1 MNSKTWS
8 STTLRATMLLIVK
21 ADRCTSRSLARL
33 IETSWCRSPQRMS
46 MLWYIY
52 QWQGSKI
59 LNICVLS
66 VLLNL
71 SFHQFISTV
80 VALFVVAGAKEFLK
94 HRKGACSPY
103 AENRQWLGNFIFQRM
118 CCVWCFFF
126 WEMPSWKGMTWATTF
141 ANCRK
146 YWFWAIAVSSRHT
159 ERHMTLVRVDID
171 LFFTLARNWPGY
183 LQDVDEGR

>member
-1 MNSKTWS
+1 
-8 STTLRATMLLIVK
+8 MLLIVK

-126 WEMPSWKGMTWATTF
+126 LRNAKLERNDMSNYICQLQKILVLSYCCIKQTYWKAYDFSKGWYWSVLYIGKKLTRIF
-141 ANCRK
+141 AGCWWRK
-146 YWFWAIAVSSRHT
+146 IIAIV
-159 ERHMTLVRVDID
+159 
-171 LFFTLARNWPGY
+171 F
-183 LQDVDEGR
+183 LQK